1 MKTAAATMIFREGG
15 LNLIWGLQNVGK
27 TSLILRGLAAGGWTR
42 GLILCD
48 DEFARNRYS
57 RATKFPIGDEFTD
70 LETADV
76 SDGGVI
82 VLSRMIYD
90 QEQWAW
96 LIPRLR
102 EYKQRHI
109 TVVVSVIW
117 MYYLPRPIVEELFDR
132 VFLFRT
138 SMNHNR
144 KRMFEMFGY
153 ARWPTRADFDVYM
166 DEMGQGPL
174 WYGAFDMIQKVTG
187 PK

>member
-1 MKTAAATMIFREGG
+1 MIFQEGG
-15 LNLIWGLQNVGK
+15 LNLIWGLQNTGK
-27 TSLILRGLAAGGWTR
+27 TSLILRGIAAGGWTH

-48 DEFARNRYS
+48 DEYARNRYS

-90 QEQWAW
+90 RDQWVW

-102 EYKQRHI
+102 EYRRRHI
-109 TVVVSVIW
+109 TVVVAVVW
-117 MYYLPRPIVEELFDR
+117 MYSLPRSIVEELFDR
-132 VFLFRT
+132 VFLFRNN
-138 SMNHNR
+138 MNMNR
-144 KRMFEMFGY
+144 QRMFEMFGY
-153 ARWPTRADFDVYM
+153 ARFPTRADFDEYM
-166 DEMGQGPL
+166 DKMGTAPL
-174 WYGAFDMIQKVTG
+174 WYGAFDLLCKAKVTG